1 MTVGKILDNRI
12 INSLSCPCCAAPLYQ
27 NESAN
32 SLLCR
37 GEKPH
42 CYDISSSGHVSFSQR
57 HSGAGDS
64 KEAVRSRRDFLD
76 TGAYE
81 RVASAIVDILCEYME
96 KDAHIV
102 DAGCGEGY
110 YSVKIAE
117 RGFAVSGFDLSKE
130 AVIAASKR
138 AKRERIDNTFF
149 GVASVYELPLLSA
162 SADAVVNI
170 FAPCVEDE
178 YSRVLKGGGY
188 LLVAYAGAEH
198 LMGLK
203 RAIYDTTYEN
213 ESRADMPKK
222 LTLVGERRVKYD
234 IRLDSAESIMNLFS
248 MTPYY
253 WRTSEAD
260 KHKLCGVSELET
272 TVDIIIAIYKK
283 D

>member
-1 MTVGKILDNRI
+1 MQRTIDSKVLNALR
-12 INSLSCPCCAAPLYQ
+12 CPCCSAAL
-27 NESAN
+27 ERKETSN
-32 SLLCR
+32 SLLCL
-37 GEKPH
+37 GQKKH
-42 CYDISSSGHVSFSQR
+42 CYDISSAGHINFALR
-57 HSGAGDS
+57 HNVGGDS
-64 KEAVRSRRDFLD
+64 KEAVVSRRNFLD

-81 RVASAIVDILCEYME
+81 RACDAISIVLRELLPQG
-96 KDAHIV
+96 ALVV

-110 YSVKIAE
+110 YSTRIADK
-117 RGFAVSGFDLSKE
+117 GYSVCGFDLSKE

-138 AKRERIDNTFF
+138 ATREKRENAFF
-149 GVASVYELPLLSA
+149 GVASVYELPLFDS

-178 YSRVLKGGGY
+178 YSRVLRDSGY
-188 LLVAYAGAEH
+188 LLVAYAGREH

-203 RAIYDTTYEN
+203 RALYDTTYEN
-213 ESRADMPKK
+213 ESRSDMPKNMK
-222 LTLVGERRVKYD
+222 LVGERQVRYD
-234 IRLDSAESIMNLFS
+234 IHLTSTQSILDLFS

-260 KHKLCGVSELET
+260 KHKLEGLSELDT

>member
-1 MTVGKILDNRI
+1 MNKNIDNRI
-12 INSLSCPCCAAPLYQ
+12 LEGLVCPCCASRLYLK
-27 NESAN
+27 EGTN
-32 SLLCR
+32 SLFC
-37 GEKPH
+37 GGAKPH
-42 CYDISSSGHVSFSQR
+42 CYDISSSGHINFALR
-57 HSGAGDS
+57 HSGGGDS

-76 TGAYE
+76 TGAYK
-81 RVASAIVDILCEYME
+81 RVADAISDILCELLPN
-96 KDAHIV
+96 DAHVV

-110 YSVKIAE
+110 YSSIIAE

-138 AKRERIDNTFF
+138 AKRDGLESTLF
-149 GVASVYELPLLSA
+149 GVASVYELPLA
-162 SADAVVNI
+162 SEASDAVVNI

-178 YSRVLKGGGY
+178 YARVLKSGGY

-213 ESRADMPKK
+213 EGRADMPSR
-222 LTLVGERRVKYD
+222 LRLVDERRIKYD
-234 IRLDSAESIMNLFS
+234 IRLDTTESIMNLFS

-260 KHKLCGVSELET
+260 KHKLSALSELET